1 MWPNYTQLMLETIED
16 VNALDELELMRLIKL
31 HQVLTPP
38 RDQLIIQPEHAWNT
52 AEPEYSPAQMR
63 GIFDFLTP
71 PPLGQ
76 SQSMPARL
84 LRAALACAALA
95 ACLQAQRHFDDFSG
109 DRDHRGRRHGGGG
122 PASERAIGP
131 GYGRPYRLPLQHD
144 AFDPFSQY
152 RPDSEA
158 FFTPAYGTDEPSGYG
173 PAVYAP
179 PVRRRRPYRHH
190 RPSINHFDDD
200 NGHRDY
206 HDDSSRN
213 TIHQPVIPQKCSY
226 RGSQYDCGVSV
237 GCVLRGRKAID
248 LCDGGMVWSCCV
260 PRDVADKDYA
270 AEATVSN
277 AGANISNTSIA
288 LDTAGL
294 GPLSSDLPTNF
305 DASHATGPSPDL
317 AAAGSA
323 PRPQVTTMRAL
334 TLPSYYGHHGRPERP
349 ERPSRP
355 YRTPRPHPVSIIPIL
370 DEPNPETNHVGGHAD
385 GDVPSFGPVFDNR
398 PFVVLRPLRPGT
410 GYVSGSGRPP
420 VRPARPSRPLA
431 GLPPPSRPGLRP
443 DPDADKCGQVYSRT
457 NRIVGGHDSSFG
469 SHPWQ
474 AALIKEGF
482 FSKRIACGGALV
494 NKRWVVTAAHCVYRA
509 DISSMKI
516 RLGEYNVREY
526 SERYPHEDYSLE
538 RKVVHP
544 KYNPSNFEND
554 LSMVKLS
561 KDVVFKEHI
570 VPVCLPN
577 TDESFVGDTAT
588 AIGWGRTAH
597 GVASTPNVL
606 QEVDVVVIDQQT
618 CQNWYKGAGR
628 REVIHKVFLCA
639 GYKDGGRDSCQGDS
653 GGPLTLYKGGR
664 RTLIGL
670 VSWGIGCARAGL
682 PGVYTNIAKFMPWIN
697 NYINT

>member
-1 MWPNYTQLMLETIED
+1 MRLVRRIAAAVLLTTLLAAVTQADLGDLNDRLEAVMKKQRQIEDVVSRSRAVGRGINFYDVARTVAGPNYTQLMLETIED

-71 PPLGQ
+71 PPL
-76 SQSMPARL
+76 
-84 LRAALACAALA
+84 
-95 ACLQAQRHFDDFSG
+95 
-109 DRDHRGRRHGGGG
+109 
-122 PASERAIGP
+122 
-131 GYGRPYRLPLQHD
+131 
-144 AFDPFSQY
+144 
-152 RPDSEA
+152 
-158 FFTPAYGTDEPSGYG
+158 
-173 PAVYAP
+173 
-179 PVRRRRPYRHH
+179 
-190 RPSINHFDDD
+190 
-200 NGHRDY
+200 
-206 HDDSSRN
+206 
-213 TIHQPVIPQKCSY
+213 VIPQKCSY

-443 DPDADKCGQVYSRT
+443 DPDADSNHVDRPQRPLRPSSSSADAKCGQVYSRT